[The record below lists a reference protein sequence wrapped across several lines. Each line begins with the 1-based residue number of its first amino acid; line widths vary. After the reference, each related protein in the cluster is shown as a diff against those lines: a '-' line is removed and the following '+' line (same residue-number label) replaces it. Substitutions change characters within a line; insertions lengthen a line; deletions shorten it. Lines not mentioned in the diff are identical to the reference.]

1 MAKEIDIAGKLHAA
15 TTEGLVAEASQI
27 HYAGGGTTVEAAL
40 AAMSGEGLPVYGSGF
55 TDMAALLSA
64 MKEAMPA
71 VGVSRVTVGGLSCVV
86 LHGRLS
92 RQPNQLDTFA
102 LLDSE
107 GAVWSTTYTMSDGTG
122 TWGEWSSG
130 GQGTAGGALL
140 EAVVYDTEAAT
151 GATVSAFDTEAVQ
164 SADSAA
170 VVWRRVNGSAGR
182 FWLLLMAG
190 SAETYVASWPSFS
203 KDGRTTLPSSDYNE
217 GDATTSGAR
226 TGVFFVFGREGY
238 AVDGLYFRDPYAE
251 GDELT
256 AIPLHLDKASAAHDG
271 LMSKEDKAKLD
282 GIPEGGGA
290 WPEYAGGKAFS
301 TVEALETELETTP
314 LPEGQGVRVNLMGQS
329 VAVALRDVTDAFN
342 EALSASGIQAD
353 RARLG
358 TAKVYGGLSGVME
371 GNGMTAPTASY
382 LYFLELK
389 VTQEGESMTACLVID
404 GGSDAAYGDVQE
416 VDAFEDVLTVNTI
429 HRPGDAFDPSGK
441 PYACRLVY
449 CRHLQTYD
457 DSNDY
462 DEYGKVVLVY
472 NGSDAYLEWPDF
484 DMEGVNAD
492 KSFKGSEAYNVPP
505 SSIGEANPNY
515 NWKRWLR
522 PGVVLVHS
530 ENGESRL
537 CPYRN
542 KAVATGELVRVS
554 PQAGVSVVSHG
565 TGDTTFELTPGVL
578 HVWGEVASLTLTL
591 AAVGVDYTG
600 EYLFEFNSGATPTV
614 LELPEEVKFAG
625 SSVVAANKRY
635 QVSIL
640 HGIALMVGVDRD

>member
-64 MKEAMPA
+64 MKEAMPS

-86 LHGRLS
+86 LHGQLS
-92 RQPNQLDTFA
+92 RQPNRLDTFA

-107 GAVWSTTYTMSDGTG
+107 GAVWRTSYTMSGGTG
-122 TWGEWSSG
+122 TWGEWSSV
-130 GQGTAGGALL
+130 GQGTSGGALL
-140 EAVVYDTEAAT
+140 EAVVYDMEAAT

-164 SADSAA
+164 SADSAS

-190 SAETYVASWPSFS
+190 SAETFVASWPSFS

-217 GDATTSGAR
+217 GDATTAGAR
-226 TGVFFVFGREGY
+226 PGVFFVFGREGY
-238 AVDGLYFRDPYAE
+238 AVDGLYFRDPYGE

-256 AIPLHLDKASAAHDG
+256 PVPLHLDKASASHDG

-301 TVEALETELETTP
+301 TVEALETELATTP

-329 VAVALRDVTDAFN
+329 VAVALRDVTEAFN
-342 EALSASGIQAD
+342 ATMAAQGMQAE

-358 TAKVYGGLSGVME
+358 TAKVYGLSDMLE
-371 GNGMTAPTASY
+371 SNGRTLPTASS
-382 LYFLELK
+382 LYFLELT
-389 VTQEGESMTACLVID
+389 VTQEGESMTACTVID

-416 VDAFEDVLTVNTI
+416 VDAFEDVLTVSTI

-441 PYACRLVY
+441 TYTSRLVY

-472 NGSDAYLEWPDF
+472 NGSDAYLEWPDL
-484 DMEGVNAD
+484 DMEGGNAD

-505 SSIGEANPNY
+505 SYLGEPNPNY
-515 NWKRWLR
+515 NWKRCLR
-522 PGVVLVHS
+522 PGVLLVHS

-537 CPYRN
+537 CPYRK

-565 TGDTTFELTPGVL
+565 TGETTFELTPGVL
-578 HVWGEVASLTLTL
+578 HEWGEVASLTLTL
-591 AAVGVDYTG
+591 AAAGVDYAG
-600 EYLFEFNSGATPTV
+600 EYLFGFSSGATPTV
-614 LELPEEVKFAG
+614 LSLPEEVKFAG
-625 SSVVAANKRY
+625 SSVVSANKRY

-640 HGIALMVGVDRD
+640 EGIALMVGVDRD